1 MLKLFKW
8 TSLQPDLRKWKP
20 SNPIFEPQELFVALE
35 VPDELLT
42 KGGHLLP
49 EGMRFC
55 IDQFENVMGEPVG
68 PTVEVEEDRKDVF
81 SDTASDE
88 EWE

>member
-20 SNPIFEPQELFVALE
+20 SSPIFEPQELFVALE
-35 VPDELLT
+35 VPDEYLT
-42 KGGHLLP
+42 KGGHLKL

-55 IDQFENVMGEPVG
+55 VDQFEGYMDEPD
-68 PTVEVEEDRKDVF
+68 TKVEDTETNED
-81 SDTASDE
+81 DE
-88 EWE
+88 WD

>member
-20 SNPIFEPQELFVALE
+20 SNPIFEPQELFVAVE

-49 EGMRFC
+49 EGMRYC
-55 IDQFENVMGEPVG
+55 IDQFEMQMGEPDNK
-68 PTVEVEEDRKDVF
+68 VEVEEDREDVF

>member
-1 MLKLFKW
+1 MRKLFRW

-20 SNPIFEPQELFVALE
+20 SSPILEPQELFVAID

-42 KGGHLLP
+42 EGGHLLP
-49 EGMRFC
+49 DGMRFC
-55 IDQFENVMGEPVG
+55 IDQFESVMGEP
-68 PTVEVEEDRKDVF
+68 TTKVEVEEDAESEWDN
-81 SDTASDE
+81 TDE

>member
-55 IDQFENVMGEPVG
+55 IDQFENVMGERGAIAGG
-68 PTVEVEEDRKDVF
+68 PKVEVEEGWD
-81 SDTASDE
+81 SSDE
-88 EWE
+88 EEIWE